1 LVYFFFLFQ
10 RFKGTL
16 YRLVKLQDFTDSAMR
31 LQAFLWLFL
40 SSLACPFDLALA
52 LVPLLQYPQPWQ
64 LTYR

>member
-16 YRLVKLQDFTDSAMR
+16 YRVDKLQDFTDSAMR
-31 LQAFLWLFL
+31 LQSFPWLFL

-52 LVPLLQYPQPWQ
+52 SVQLLQ
-64 LTYR
+64 